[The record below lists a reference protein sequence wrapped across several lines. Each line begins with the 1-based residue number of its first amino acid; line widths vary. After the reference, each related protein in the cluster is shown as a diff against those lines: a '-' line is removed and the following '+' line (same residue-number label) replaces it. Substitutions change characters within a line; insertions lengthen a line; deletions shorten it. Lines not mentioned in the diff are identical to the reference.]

1 MFYCDENFIHWST
14 RPPVGDNKQR
24 FENFSERFKR
34 IHPGYYYSKC
44 MHIRARPG
52 TTVLNQKTLTHLFRS
67 KDVELWEKA
76 QWMFEGEFKFL
87 DGEEN
92 RSNKIAFSSFPRSG
106 NTFMRKYCEL
116 LTGVQTGAD
125 NTPHVNVILQMSGM
139 KGEDTVNDTT
149 WIVKTH
155 SPYIMPF
162 QPVFTCNKNLVVV
175 RNPLDVIISW
185 YQLVVTG
192 NHALKVDYN
201 LSTEFPETWDWWL
214 QHMVK
219 CMATWY

>member
-1 MFYCDENFIHWST
+1 
-14 RPPVGDNKQR
+14 
-24 FENFSERFKR
+24 
-34 IHPGYYYSKC
+34 

-52 TTVLNQKTLTHLFRS
+52 TTVLSQKTLTHLFRS

-76 QWMFEGEFKFL
+76 QWMFEGEVKFL

-139 KGEDTVNDTT
+139 KGEDTVDDTT

-162 QPVFTCNKNLVVV
+162 QRPFYCNKNLVVV

-192 NHALKVDYN
+192 NHVQKVAYN
-201 LSTEFPETWDWWL
+201 LSTEFPETWDWWVR
-214 QHMVK
+214 HMVK
-219 CMATWY
+219 CMAAWY